1 MSGSLTREVDL
12 IPQASDLDNMF
23 ESDSESNDD
32 AVSLSFETRLFLTR
46 SDTNQAVQSQNNAR
60 SLKISI

>member
-23 ESDSESNDD
+23 ESSDSESNDD
-32 AVSLSFETRLFLTR
+32 AVSFSAPAEEEIRCVF
-46 SDTNQAVQSQNNAR
+46 DDM
-60 SLKISI
+60 